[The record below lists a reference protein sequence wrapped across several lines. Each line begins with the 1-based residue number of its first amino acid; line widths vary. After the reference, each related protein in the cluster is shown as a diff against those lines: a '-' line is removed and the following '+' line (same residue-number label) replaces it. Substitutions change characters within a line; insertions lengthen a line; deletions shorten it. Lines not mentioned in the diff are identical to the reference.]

1 MVSYQRGD
9 EAAFRSLYE
18 RHARALVNF
27 FYKMCYDRAT
37 AEDLTQETFFRIIR
51 YRANYRPESTFS
63 TFLYTVARNLW
74 IDQHR
79 SRKAA
84 PKTVSA
90 DARNQEDGASLGDS
104 LPDSEQGVAKRLEDQ
119 EAAALVRRALG
130 EIPEAQR
137 MVFLMAEA
145 QGLKY
150 GEIAAALGIP
160 VGTVKSRMHAA
171 VTRLRG
177 LLRQVLR

>member
-1 MVSYQRGD
+1 MVAYQKGD
-9 EAAFRSLYE
+9 EEAFRSLYE
-18 RHARALVNF
+18 RHTRALVNF

-51 YRANYRPESTFS
+51 YRASYRPESTFT

-90 DARNQEDGASLGDS
+90 DARGPEEGASLGDS
-104 LPDSEQGVAKRLEDQ
+104 LPAAEQGVLKRLEDR
-119 EAAALVRRALG
+119 EAADLVRHALEG
-130 EIPEAQR
+130 IPEAQR

-150 GEIAAALGIP
+150 GEIAEALGIP
-160 VGTVKSRMHAA
+160 IGTVKSRMNAA
-171 VTRLRG
+171 LTRLRG
-177 LLRQVLR
+177 LLGHVLR